1 MAVWP
6 QHPLVAADGLVVHEG
21 KLVAVRRKNEPF
33 RGMAALPGGFVE
45 LGETIQD
52 AVVREVLEET
62 GLETR
67 VTRLV
72 GVFSDPRRDPRGH
85 VISIAYALDEVGG
98 RLEAGSDAADV
109 LLLDPA
115 VDHEMAFDHAVIVRK
130 WRGG

>member
-45 LGETIQD
+45 LGETTQD

-72 GVFSDPRRDPRGH
+72 GVFSDPTRDPRGH

>member
-1 MAVWP
+1 MAVRP
-6 QHPLVAADGLVVHEG
+6 GHPLVAADGLLVHER
-21 KLVAVRRKNEPF
+21 KLVAVRRKNDPF

-45 LGETIQD
+45 LGETTQE

-62 GLETR
+62 GLETQ

-72 GVFSDPRRDPRGH
+72 GVFSDPKRDPRGH
-85 VISIAYALDEVGG
+85 VISIAYALTEVGG
-98 RLEAGSDAADV
+98 RLEAGSDAADI

-115 VDHEMAFDHAVIVRK
+115 VDHRMAFDHAAIVKK